1 LGQKGD
7 HLEKT
12 GIQYRRQN
20 VAASAF
26 LVSGFAKKVLL
37 FEVKF
42 IRPNRILASNIRI
55 IRQNMKMTQ
64 HLRLLRLLSS
74 LSLWLIPA
82 VLSAREPQ
90 IEVQQIL
97 QTTQSWDGNN
107 YAAYPTGQPQ
117 LTVLRI
123 KVPPNTALHWHHHP
137 VISVG
142 YVLSGELTL
151 EKKATGER
159 TIVHAGQALAETVQT
174 THRGF
179 TTNEPVELV
188 VFYAGQIGVPI
199 TVNEE

>member
-1 LGQKGD
+1 
-7 HLEKT
+7 
-12 GIQYRRQN
+12 
-20 VAASAF
+20 
-26 LVSGFAKKVLL
+26 
-37 FEVKF
+37 
-42 IRPNRILASNIRI
+42 
-55 IRQNMKMTQ
+55 MKMTQ
-64 HLRLLRLLSS
+64 HLTLLRLLSS

-82 VLSAREPQ
+82 VLGAREPQ
-90 IEVQQIL
+90 IDVQQIL
-97 QTTQSWDGNN
+97 QTTQSWDGSN
-107 YAAYPTGQPQ
+107 YQSYPTGQPQ

-151 EKKATGER
+151 EKKETGER

-188 VFYAGQIGVPI
+188 VFYAGQVGLPI
-199 TVNEE
+199 TINEE

>member
-1 LGQKGD
+1 M
-7 HLEKT
+7 ET
-12 GIQYRRQN
+12 GTNMKEQSITN
-20 VAASAF
+20 
-26 LVSGFAKKVLL
+26 K
-37 FEVKF
+37 
-42 IRPNRILASNIRI
+42 ILADNLRV
-55 IRQNMKMTQ
+55 IRQNMKMNQ
-64 HLRLLRLLSS
+64 HFTLLGFLSS

-82 VLSAREPQ
+82 VLDAREPQ
-90 IEVQQIL
+90 IEVEQIL
-97 QTTQSWDGNN
+97 QTTQSWDGTN
-107 YAAYPTGQPQ
+107 YQSYPTGQPQ

-159 TIVHAGQALAETVQT
+159 TIVHPGQALAETVQT

-188 VFYAGQIGVPI
+188 VFYAGQVGLPI
-199 TVNEE
+199 TINEQ